1 MDIAPI
7 VAQVALGFLLL
18 ALVIALLLA
27 RRP

>member
-1 MDIAPI
+1 MEIVPI
-7 VAQVALGFLLL
+7 VAEAALGMLLL

>member
-7 VAQVALGFLLL
+7 VAQVSLGILLV